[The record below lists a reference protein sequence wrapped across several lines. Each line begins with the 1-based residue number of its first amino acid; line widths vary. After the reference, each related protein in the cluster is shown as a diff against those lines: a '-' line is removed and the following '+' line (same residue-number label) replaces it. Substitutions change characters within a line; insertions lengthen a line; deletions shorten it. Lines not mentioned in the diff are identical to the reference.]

1 MEGTEIRTTRRLPL
15 FPAPIAVGLVNGP
28 GVVRGRSGRPYRAG
42 SSTPSRMCRPMH
54 TRRSAFHKGGGP
66 VGPCPQC
73 SSTLCPAR
81 PGWPPGSPDPLSS
94 VASRSNRRSPGQNP
108 QLCRWLRL
116 RSKPRRAATAVSVG
130 LPGTRACG
138 QCAVRRP
145 CPYGGAVS
153 EVSAARAEVVIGQHM
168 FYLAQDGRW
177 PRQWAAPPNGLVT
190 VYDGVA
196 IVLVGASSGVV
207 AVQVSPA
214 AAAPAQSG
222 YTELGRRGGSQ
233 HAYR

>member
-1 MEGTEIRTTRRLPL
+1 MSPMLQHVVASPARL
-15 FPAPIAVGLVNGP
+15 ATWIA
-28 GVVRGRSGRPYRAG
+28 
-42 SSTPSRMCRPMH
+42 
-54 TRRSAFHKGGGP
+54 GP
-66 VGPCPQC
+66 VELGSLAQQSPQPRPE
-73 SSTLCPAR
+73 PATM
-81 PGWPPGSPDPLSS
+81 PL
-94 VASRSNRRSPGQNP
+94 VA
-108 QLCRWLRL
+108 L

-130 LPGTRACG
+130 LSRDACLW
-138 QCAVRRP
+138 AVRSAASLPVRWR
-145 CPYGGAVS
+145 VS